1 MNEQTQRG
9 KDPRNIRVLHY
20 LQSYSENQHVGHCL
34 DLDLVATGPDQE
46 TAALRLD
53 ALVKAQME
61 WAVRSGDPALLDNP
75 APMEYWERFLKGVKL
90 PSRQIEFQGDA
101 ARLNVAFT
109 KIGILPATDH
119 ALAA

>member
-1 MNEQTQRG
+1 MSEQHG
-9 KDPRNIRVLHY
+9 KDGRKIRVLHY

-61 WAVRSGDPALLDNP
+61 WALRAGELALLDNP
-75 APMEYWERFLKGVKL
+75 APMEYWERFLSGVKL

-101 ARLNVAFT
+101 ARLSVAFT
-109 KIGILPATDH
+109 KIGILPAVDH

>member
-1 MNEQTQRG
+1 
-9 KDPRNIRVLHY
+9 
-20 LQSYSENQHVGHCL
+20 
-34 DLDLVATGPDQE
+34 
-46 TAALRLD
+46 
-53 ALVKAQME
+53 ME

-75 APMEYWERFLKGVKL
+75 APMEYWERFLNGVKL